1 MAWHRYGI
9 WNDWKEWTQFLALVD
24 YSLESSAA
32 VWRYLPVKDR
42 DQVTLVRTNGG
53 SKFSCPGD
61 RFLPTLESRHTVCTL
76 LILSSYALIE
86 GHVEEVLK
94 HAAASPLASVPLV
107 NDFRSG
113 AITAKGFCSNGG
125 VETWGTILLNA
136 FGRDWSSVHDGKAG
150 AVEVAA
156 VRNALAHG
164 KKCVSASMVNRVT
177 AAGGS
182 LPWSVGDQITLD
194 MNLTGLYRNR
204 LRSFARVIG
213 TAAHVAAFP

>member
-1 MAWHRYGI
+1 MAWHRYSI
-9 WNDWKEWTQFLALVD
+9 WDDWKEWTQFLALVD
-24 YSLESSAA
+24 YSLESSATT
-32 VWRYLPVKDR
+32 WRSLPVKDR

-86 GHVEEVLK
+86 GHVEEVLI
-94 HAAASPLASVPLV
+94 HAAASLLASVSLV
-107 NDFRSG
+107 NDFRNG
-113 AITAKGFCSNGG
+113 VITAKGFCSNGG
-125 VETWGTILLNA
+125 VETWGTALLSA
-136 FGRDWSSVHDGKAG
+136 FGRDWSNVYDGKAG

-164 KKCVSASMVNRVT
+164 RKCVTASMINRVT

-182 LPWSVGDQITLD
+182 LPWCEGDPIALD
-194 MNLTGLYRNR
+194 MTLTGLYRNR

-213 TAAHVAAFP
+213 TAAHVAAYP